1 MKTILFSAIMILPF
15 LAISQT
21 VSINEFYRKY
31 KASDEENT
39 HLTLPGWV
47 VKLGVGIAKME
58 TDDEE
63 DKQFLKAARKV
74 KKLRVLTFE
83 DSNPVDKKDLDR
95 LTEGV
100 RKERFEDLVLVRD
113 EGTNVRLMIR
123 EKREKI
129 KNLLILVSE
138 DDSFTLVSLK
148 TKIRYNEIEDL
159 INKAMEKDDG
169 DAVEVDL

>member
-31 KASDEENT
+31 KVSDEENT

-47 VKLGVGIAKME
+47 VKLGVGIAKGQA
-58 TDDEE
+58 E
-63 DKQFLKAARKV
+63 DKDEKQALAMGKKIGKV
-74 KKLRVLTFE
+74 RILTFE
-83 DSNPVDKKDLDR
+83 DSNPVSKKDLER

-100 RKERFEDLVLVRD
+100 RKERFEDLVMVRD
-113 EGTNVRLMIR
+113 EGTNVHLMIR